1 MRIILFGPP
10 GCGKGTQATFI
21 SESLSIPHLSTGDM
35 LRSAVSSKSEIG
47 LKAKNIMESGGLVS
61 DQIVL
66 SIVEE
71 RIAKHDCEKGFIL
84 DGFPRTVN
92 QAEKLDY
99 LLGTNHKLDYVL
111 RIKVDEEEIIKRLI
125 DRAREDDKPD
135 ILLIDGGKTQLNF
148 TNKILKD
155 FGVEN
160 ILVLAIAKGK
170 GRIRAME
177 TIYTNDGILEIDTNS
192 DSFKLLNE
200 LRDES
205 HRFAITASRK
215 KIRKTNN
222 YSILDSIKGIGPVTK
237 KNLLRK
243 FKSLKAIKEASIGE
257 LMTLKNINETMAKE
271 IKKIL

>member
-35 LRSAVSSKSEIG
+35 LRSAVSSGSEIG

-71 RIAKHDCEKGFIL
+71 RIAKDDCKKGFIL

-92 QAEKLDY
+92 QAEKLD
-99 LLGTNHKLDYVL
+99 LLLSTNNKLDYVL

-135 ILLIDGGKTQLNF
+135 IIKNRFKSYNSETQPLIPFYEERKILFNIDGMQ
-148 TNKILKD
+148 
-155 FGVEN
+155 
-160 ILVLAIAKGK
+160 
-170 GRIRAME
+170 
-177 TIYTNDGILEIDTNS
+177 EIEKVSED
-192 DSFKLLNE
+192 
-200 LRDES
+200 
-205 HRFAITASRK
+205 
-215 KIRKTNN
+215 
-222 YSILDSIKGIGPVTK
+222 
-237 KNLLRK
+237 
-243 FKSLKAIKEASIGE
+243 
-257 LMTLKNINETMAKE
+257 
-271 IKKIL
+271 IKKVIGVI

>member
-1 MRIILFGPP
+1 LRIILFGPP

-35 LRSAVSSKSEIG
+35 LRSAVSSGSEIG

-92 QAEKLDY
+92 QAEKLD
-99 LLGTNHKLDYVL
+99 LLLSTSHELDCVL

-135 ILLIDGGKTQLNF
+135 IIKNRFKTYNAETQPLIPF
-148 TNKILKD
+148 YEERKIL
-155 FGVEN
+155 F
-160 ILVLAIAKGK
+160 
-170 GRIRAME
+170 
-177 TIYTNDGILEIDTNS
+177 
-192 DSFKLLNE
+192 
-200 LRDES
+200 
-205 HRFAITASRK
+205 
-215 KIRKTNN
+215 
-222 YSILDSIKGIGPVTK
+222 
-237 KNLLRK
+237 
-243 FKSLKAIKEASIGE
+243 
-257 LMTLKNINETMAKE
+257 NINGMQKIEE
-271 IKKIL
+271 VSEDIKKVIGVI